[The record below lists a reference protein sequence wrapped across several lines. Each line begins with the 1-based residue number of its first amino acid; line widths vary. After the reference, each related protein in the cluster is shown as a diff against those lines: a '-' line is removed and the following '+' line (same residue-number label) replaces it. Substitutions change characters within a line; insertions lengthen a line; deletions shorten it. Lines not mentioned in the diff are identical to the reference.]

1 MAAAKSSVYLKPC
14 GMISGTLA
22 ADAIKSGHALP
33 FVSSGLAF
41 TQCEIIRRVQGET
54 LCREFLTARDMA
66 SGSRRDE
73 LSELIVRVTTERPP
87 LRLSAATLLFDR
99 PLVMGI
105 VNVTPDSFSGDGLA
119 GDVTAAIARGR
130 QHVEEGADV
139 LDIGGESTRPGA
151 DFVDPD
157 EECDRIL
164 PVISA
169 LKDLGVPISV
179 DTRRAKVMT
188 VATAAGA
195 TIINDVSA
203 LTGDPHSLDVA
214 AAAGAM
220 QDNPHYADV
229 VLDVYDELAARIEAA
244 VAAGISREHLIVDP
258 GLGFGKT
265 AAHNFQLLSSLA
277 LYQGLG
283 CPLLIGASRKS
294 FLGAISG
301 GGTPA
306 ERLPGSLSAAIAAV
320 QQGANIVRVHDV
332 APTRQALKTLSAIDG
347 GN

>member
-1 MAAAKSSVYLKPC
+1 
-14 GMISGTLA
+14 MISGTLA

-214 AAAGAM
+214 AAAGAAVVLNHMRGSPRDM

-283 CPLLIGASRKS
+283 CPVLIGASRKS